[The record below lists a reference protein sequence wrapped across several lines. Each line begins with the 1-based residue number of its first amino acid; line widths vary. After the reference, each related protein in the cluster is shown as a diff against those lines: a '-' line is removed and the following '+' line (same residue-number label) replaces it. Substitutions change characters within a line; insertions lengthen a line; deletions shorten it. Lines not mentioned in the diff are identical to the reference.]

1 MNNLRLVYLLTGL
14 AMLMP
19 SIAAAQ
25 VETMA
30 VGVEGMF

>member
-1 MNNLRLVYLLTGL
+1 MNNLRLAYLLIAL

-19 SIAAAQ
+19 SIAAGQ

>member
-1 MNNLRLVYLLTGL
+1 MKNLRLVNLLTVL

-19 SIAAAQ
+19 SVAAGQ

>member
-1 MNNLRLVYLLTGL
+1 MNNLRPAYLLTVL

-19 SIAAAQ
+19 SVAAGQ

>member
-1 MNNLRLVYLLTGL
+1 MNNLRPVYLLTAL

-19 SIAAAQ
+19 SVAAGQ